1 MGKKINYSNLKI
13 LKAKRLVGKTL
24 IFRNVE
30 TSDVNFILSLRTDSE
45 KSKYLNKTSS
55 DVSRQ
60 VAWLENYTNKDEE
73 AYFIIENKN
82 GLSLGT
88 IRIYDARGDSFC
100 WGSWILK
107 DGVPISTAIESALM
121 MYSYSFEHLGFKRAH
136 LDMRKGN
143 ESVRR
148 FHEFCGAWQVGETDI
163 DYLYE
168 IDFEKFIELR
178 TKTSMHL
185 NELRIDR

>member
-73 AYFIIENKN
+73 AYFIIENKQ
-82 GLSLGT
+82 
-88 IRIYDARGDSFC
+88 
-100 WGSWILK
+100 K
-107 DGVPISTAIESALM
+107 
-121 MYSYSFEHLGFKRAH
+121 
-136 LDMRKGN
+136 
-143 ESVRR
+143 
-148 FHEFCGAWQVGETDI
+148 
-163 DYLYE
+163 
-168 IDFEKFIELR
+168 
-178 TKTSMHL
+178 
-185 NELRIDR
+185 